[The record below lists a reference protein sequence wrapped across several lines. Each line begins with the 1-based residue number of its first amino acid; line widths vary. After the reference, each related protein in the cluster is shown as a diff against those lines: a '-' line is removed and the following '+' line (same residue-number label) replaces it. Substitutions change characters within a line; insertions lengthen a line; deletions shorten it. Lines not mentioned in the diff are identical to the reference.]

1 MLSATKK
8 RFAAAKQNA
17 SWLQPALL
25 AGLAIFSLI
34 VPLILGTFNVFLA
47 TEILI
52 LALFSVSFN
61 MLLGYTGMVSFG
73 QAAYYG
79 LGAYAAGLFVTRMGL
94 PMPLAFALAPFVA
107 AVGAALVGAI
117 AVRRAHAY
125 FIMLTLAFGQIV
137 YAIAL
142 SWYSVTGGDN
152 GLLGVRPIPLL
163 SSPTNYYYFVLV
175 VVVICLYAM
184 YRLVNS
190 PFGSGLKAIRENPLR
205 AEAIGINVLLHRWVI
220 FIIAGFFSGV
230 AGALL
235 AFFQRSIFPDAALF
249 TKSFDPLVTTVL
261 GGVGNFFGPVVGS
274 IFLVLLERF
283 VVRFTEHW
291 LLVVGGLV
299 IIVVIGFSRGITG
312 FDISRFF
319 GRRR

>member
-1 MLSATKK
+1 MVSEAKKQLTADERRPRWLRPATL
-8 RFAAAKQNA
+8 AA
-17 SWLQPALL
+17 ALL
-25 AGLAIFSLI
+25 ASLLI
-34 VPLILGTFNVFLA
+34 PLVLSTFNTFLA

-73 QAAYYG
+73 QAGYYG
-79 LGAYAAGLFVTRMGL
+79 LGAYAAGLFVVRMGL
-94 PMPLAFALAPFVA
+94 PMPVAFVLAPLVA
-107 AVGAALVGAI
+107 AAGAALVGAI

-142 SWYSVTGGDN
+142 SWSSVTGGDN
-152 GLLGVRPIPLL
+152 GLLGVRPIDLL
-163 SSPTNYYYFVLV
+163 RGPTNYYYFTLV
-175 VVVICLYAM
+175 VVVVCLFAM
-184 YRLVNS
+184 HRLVNS

-205 AEAIGINVLLHRWVI
+205 AEAIGINVFLHRWII
-220 FIIAGFFSGV
+220 FIVAGFFSGV

-235 AFFQRSIFPDAALF
+235 AFFQRSIFPDAAF
-249 TKSFDPLVTTVL
+249 YPKSFDPLITTVL

-274 IFLVLLERF
+274 IVLVLLERI

-299 IIVVIGFSRGITG
+299 IVVVIGFSRGITG
-312 FDISRFF
+312 FDIFRFF
-319 GRRR
+319 WRR